1 MSKKVKSSYNGNKRR
16 IFTASLIVFLSVYIF
31 LPILNAHAIIADQV
45 LAVVNKTPITLY
57 DFAKFNKPAFE
68 NYEQM
73 QKDASNGIFNSNDE
87 GIMTQTK
94 KIINFLVDKLLIKQE
109 EQKAAL
115 YIPPKKIDAY
125 IQAVAK
131 SNNMTISEFKKM
143 LKTKHISFHEYKKQ
157 LEKHFMQFSL
167 LRKIYGSKMNITN
180 AMLLNYY
187 KKNIEEFRGREEED
201 LKLIFISVPTDASK
215 ILREKIYRRIL
226 HIRNIAIKGDVSFSS
241 LASKYS
247 DDPSEKNGGRIG
259 YVYKDKLS
267 PAFSSAA
274 FKLKVGQISKII
286 PSKFGYTL
294 LKSVGKKYGSYK
306 SFRQVKSRIF
316 MLLEKIK
323 TDKYLSK
330 LVKKARKDSFIK
342 LLLVS

>member
-1 MSKKVKSSYNGNKRR
+1 MSKQVKSGYNDKRR
-16 IFTASLIVFLSVYIF
+16 FIIPSLIVFLLVYIF
-31 LPILNAHAIIADQV
+31 LPVLSANAIIADQV
-45 LAVVNKTPITLY
+45 IAVVNKSPITLY
-57 DFAKFNKPAFE
+57 EFAKFNKSAFE

-73 QKDASNGIFNSNDE
+73 QKDASSGVFNSNDE
-87 GIMTQTK
+87 RIMTQTK

-115 YIPPKKIDAY
+115 YISPKKIDAY
-125 IQAVAK
+125 IKAVAK
-131 SNNMTISEFKKM
+131 SNKLTVTQLKKM
-143 LKTKHISFHEYKKQ
+143 LKTKGISYHEYKKQ
-157 LEKHFMQFSL
+157 LEEHLMQFSL
-167 LRKIYGSKMNITN
+167 IRKIYGNKLDITD

-187 KKNIEEFRGREEED
+187 KKNIEEFRGRKEED
-201 LKLIFISVPTDASK
+201 LKLIFLSVPTGASK
-215 ILREKIYRRIL
+215 ALRKKIYNKML
-226 HIRNIAIKGDVSFSS
+226 HIRNLALQGNVSFSS

-267 PAFSSAA
+267 PSFSSIA

-286 PSKFGYTL
+286 RSKFGYTL

-306 SFRQVKSRIF
+306 SFGQVKQRIF
-316 MLLEKIK
+316 ALFEKNK
-323 TDKYLSK
+323 TNEYLSK

-342 LLLVS
+342 VLLVS